1 MKAPM
6 TVFVLTLNE
15 EHYIERCLERLLP
28 WFAEVLV
35 VDSQSTDRTRE
46 LAEAAGARV
55 IVQPWLGWV
64 PQLNVAIKAATFD
77 WCFRVEADEILDDE
91 LAQAASIAIIANP
104 DPRTAFV
111 VERVEEFCSALMPN
125 IRRRSKRDNFVRVM
139 NRRHSRYDSSMLIH
153 EEVIVTG
160 ARVRLPG
167 KMLHWRDF
175 DLDERFTQDNRN
187 ATLEARMLAD
197 QGVRWSG
204 LRMLAKP
211 LLRFLWTYVWCGA
224 WRRGAH
230 GLAFSAARAQSEF
243 MRQAKLWELQAVQHM
258 RHPPREFY
266 SSVPAPNADSTT
278 SNIAGV
284 LVSRPP
290 EAVEPR

>member
-1 MKAPM
+1 MKAPL
-6 TVFVLTLNE
+6 TVIVLTLNE

-46 LAEAAGARV
+46 LADAAGARV

-64 PQLNVAIKAATFD
+64 PQLNVAMDAATFD
-77 WCFRVEADEILDDE
+77 WCFRVEADEIVDDE
-91 LAQAASIAIIANP
+91 LARAVATAIVANP
-104 DPRTAFV
+104 DPRTGFV

-125 IRRRSKRDNFVRVM
+125 IRRRSKRDSFVRLM
-139 NRRHSRYDSSMLIH
+139 NRTRSRYDSSMLIH
-153 EEVIVTG
+153 EEVMVSG
-160 ARVRLPG
+160 DRVRLPG

-175 DLDERFTQDNRN
+175 NLDERFTQDNRN

-197 QGVRWSG
+197 QGVRWSS
-204 LRMLAKP
+204 LRMVVKP
-211 LLRFLWTYVWCGA
+211 VFRFLWTYAWCGA
-224 WRRGAH
+224 WRKGPH

-266 SSVPAPNADSTT
+266 SSVPAPGAAGAT
-278 SNIAGV
+278 SNIAGP
-284 LVSRPP
+284 LVSGPA
-290 EAVEPR
+290 EAVEPQ

>member
-1 MKAPM
+1 MMKAPV

-64 PQLNVAIKAATFD
+64 PQLNVAMDAATFD
-77 WCFRVEADEILDDE
+77 WCFRVEADEIVDDE
-91 LAQAASIAIIANP
+91 LARAVAGTINATP
-104 DPRTAFV
+104 DPRTGFV

-125 IRRRSKRDNFVRVM
+125 IRRRSKRESFVRLM
-139 NRRHSRYDSSMLIH
+139 NRKHSRYDSSMLIH
-153 EEVIVTG
+153 EEVIIG
-160 ARVRLPG
+160 GKRVPLPG
-167 KMLHWRDF
+167 RMLHWRDF
-175 DLDERFTQDNRN
+175 NLDQRFAQDNRN

-197 QGVRWSG
+197 QGARWSG
-204 LRMLAKP
+204 LRMCIKP

-224 WRRGAH
+224 WRKGSH
-230 GLAFSAARAQSEF
+230 GLAFSLARAQSEF
-243 MRQAKLWELQAVQHM
+243 MRQAKLWELQAVKHM

-266 SSVPAPNADSTT
+266 SSTPSEAAISNTT
-278 SNIAGV
+278 ARLAGG
-284 LVSRPP
+284 RAE
-290 EAVEPR
+290 EAVEPQ